1 MVVSLATHHSRFN
14 AMAKH
19 MVQWADEVF
28 TAGSGK
34 YCPRGTWTPSVNL
47 YEDAEGYHVVA
58 ELAGVDSDE
67 MELRVEKGA
76 LVICGHRDT
85 PQPDTPVSVHLME
98 IDHGNFC
105 RSLKLPADADAAGV
119 EATYRNGLLW
129 VRIPKKA

>member
-19 MVQWADEVF
+19 MVHWADEVLSPS
-28 TAGSGK
+28 AGK
-34 YCPRGTWTPSVNL
+34 ICPRSSWTPSVNL
-47 YEDAEGYHVVA
+47 YEDGDGYYVVA

-67 MELRVEKGA
+67 MELRVEKA
-76 LVICGHRDT
+76 MLILSGHRDT
-85 PQPDTPVSVHLME
+85 PQPEGPINVHLME

-105 RSLKLPADADAAGV
+105 RSLKLPPDANVSAV
-119 EATYRNGLLW
+119 EASYRNGLLW